1 MKKLNLSNVTAI
13 AALLIASGTAVA
25 GPSATLQVKGTIT
38 PAACTPT
45 LSNAGIV
52 DFGVTS
58 VGEFTADSD
67 FRLTSKA
74 VNLTVTCTA
83 PTKLKFA
90 LTDNRDGTVPD
101 LDVYPSH
108 VTALSDSALGL
119 GETTD
124 SKKIGAYGMAISESD
139 VTIDG
144 STNIGAGLCSDLNG
158 NWNKLGTG
166 AFIFKNEDLA
176 FCTIDGVTMAYE
188 EASIDFMVNVVLSK
202 EMKSISEIQN
212 LDGNATLNFEYF

>member
-67 FRLTSKA
+67 LVVTSKA

-83 PTKLKFA
+83 PTKLKFT
-90 LTDNRDGTVPD
+90 LTDNRDGTVAD

-108 VTALSDSALGL
+108 SIARSDSALGL

-124 SKKIGAYGMAISESD
+124 SKKIGAYGMATSD

-144 STNIGAGLCSDLNG
+144 STTDTGLCNKING
-158 NWNKLGTG
+158 NWTRMGTG
-166 AFIFKNEDLA
+166 AYIFKNEDLA
-176 FCTIDGVTMAYE
+176 FCTTNDVNIAYE
-188 EASIDFMVNVVLSK
+188 EASIDFMVSVVLSK

>member
-1 MKKLNLSNVTAI
+1 MKKLNLLNVTAI
-13 AALLIASGTAVA
+13 AALLIASGVAVA

-45 LSNAGIV
+45 LSNGGIV

-58 VGEFTADSD
+58 VSD
-67 FRLTSKA
+67 FTEGSDLELTSKA

-90 LTDNRDGTVPD
+90 LTDNRDGTVAN
-101 LDVYPSH
+101 LDIYPSH
-108 VTALSDSALGL
+108 SGTVSDAAIGL

-124 SKKIGAYGMAISESD
+124 DKKIGAYGMATSV

-144 STNIGAGLCSDLNG
+144 STTGTALCNKIAEGADWSTLGNG
-158 NWNKLGTG
+158 
-166 AFIFKNEDLA
+166 AYIYKNEDMA
-176 FCTIDGVTMAYE
+176 FCTLTDGAIAYE
-188 EASIDFMVNVVLSK
+188 EASMDFMVNVVLSK